1 MGGEDKGGGRRQW
14 GGVERVG
21 RRKETEGGSTVERG
35 SKEMEEVVG
44 GDEEKGQLEGTER
57 GGNVRSWRERTEEV
71 SWFGFY

>member
-21 RRKETEGGSTVERG
+21 RRKETEVGST
-35 SKEMEEVVG
+35 VVG
-44 GDEEKGQLEGTER
+44 GDEEKGQWEGTER